1 MHLGEHY
8 FGDTIKF
15 TEDKKLYLTS
25 QFKKV
30 NDQYNEIERE
40 RESSYCSII
49 SSILE
54 ITLILFLH

>member
-40 RESSYCSII
+40 REREKV
-49 SSILE
+49 L
-54 ITLILFLH
+54 TAALFLPY